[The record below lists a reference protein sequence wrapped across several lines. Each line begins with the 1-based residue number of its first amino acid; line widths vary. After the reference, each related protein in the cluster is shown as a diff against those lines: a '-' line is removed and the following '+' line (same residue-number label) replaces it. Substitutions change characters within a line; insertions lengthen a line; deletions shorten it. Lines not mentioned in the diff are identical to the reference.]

1 MKNLRQ
7 RNNLSQT
14 FFKKLCLSLIA
25 SAPLVQVHAA
35 DEKPIRTKDWTYSKK
50 VLGTELLCVAETQKK
65 VGETIWTFS
74 VVADPT
80 RSAPPAIY
88 VSSGAGDIGNKLD
101 LQTDSSRSLFSTLRS
116 PNDDAKLASTAYWF
130 APNKLSTFYQ
140 QLRRDSSIKLAYVGA
155 DGKEQKLYF
164 SLSGSMA
171 TLEALETK
179 CEPKKE
185 VVFLAFFDGLD
196 KQAVAPGSG
205 LRGVDNLKTAL
216 SDAWAT
222 YFVTGTH
229 ATAIKSLDAQMKPY
243 LEQEKA
249 YLARSGK
256 LNGQLDTKNAEKAAI
271 ESKKAGYVASRAR
284 LAQELEATEQSLGA
298 ALADLKIKEDRYR
311 PAAEE
316 VKPFADA
323 YNAATAEVNSYA
335 ARISDQESRISAAT
349 SRIAALER
357 EERNNRSEINSLE
370 SELRDLEV
378 RRARAQSD
386 LNSFNYQWEL
396 RRAIDNDTRFRW
408 ILDDMRRNEANIQAL
423 DRDYR
428 STESQLRSAEQDL
441 RQCENGR
448 RPNASLAMD
457 TSARGEGRG
466 GDGGGRGGDGGGRG
480 GDGGGRGGNGGG
492 GGGNGG
498 GGGGNGGGGTTP
510 PKPNCSSQESR
521 VRQLRGQLD
530 NIGSNLRREQQN
542 LANNR
547 YALDRRREEIERAV
561 NDHYATLQ
569 RNVADLSARIS
580 IVESDIRSLD
590 REISDIS
597 RNQIP
602 RQRDIISSGRSE
614 VASLTPLLQ
623 NARQLQSDRLVDLNT
638 VIARTQFEVKKAE
651 YTAAY
656 QNVESIR
663 KRASSLDT
671 QIKMTDGEIAIQNR
685 ALAKVQIE
693 IDALIA
699 SLAKESSG
707 LEAIE
712 AILNPLRAQKTAH
725 TEALQA
731 AQVLLMQQ
739 MMNYKAIYRDSF
751 LATPPVAAPAA
762 FYEWQI

>member
-14 FFKKLCLSLIA
+14 FFKRLCLSLIA
-25 SAPLVQVHAA
+25 SAPLVQAQAA

-50 VLGTELLCVAETQKK
+50 ILGTEILCVAETQKK
-65 VGETIWTFS
+65 VGETLWTFS

-80 RSAPPAIY
+80 RLSAPAIY

-116 PNDDAKLASTAYWF
+116 PSDDAKLASTAYWF

-140 QLRRDSSIKLAYVGA
+140 QLRRDSSIKLAYLGA

-179 CEPKKE
+179 CDPKKE
-185 VVFLAFFDGLD
+185 VVFLAFFDGID

-216 SDAWAT
+216 NDAWST

-229 ATAIKSLDAQMKPY
+229 ASAIKNLDAQMKPY

-256 LNGQLDTKNAEKAAI
+256 LNGQLDSKNAEKAAI
-271 ESKKAGYVASRAR
+271 ETKKAGYVASRAR
-284 LAQELEATEQSLGA
+284 LAQELDATEQSLGA

-316 VKPFADA
+316 VKPFSDA

-335 ARISDQESRISAAT
+335 ARISDQESRISTAT

-357 EERNNRSEINSLE
+357 EERRNRSEVSSLE

-408 ILDDMRRNEANIQAL
+408 ILDDLRRNEANLQVL

-441 RQCENGR
+441 RQCESGR
-448 RPNASLAMD
+448 SPNASLAMN
-457 TSARGEGRG
+457 SAER
-466 GDGGGRGGDGGGRG
+466 
-480 GDGGGRGGNGGG
+480 GGG
-492 GGGNGG
+492 GG
-498 GGGGNGGGGTTP
+498 GGGGTTP

-530 NIGSNLRREQQN
+530 NIGSNIRREQQN

-547 YALDRRREEIERAV
+547 YALDRRRDEIERGV
-561 NDHYATLQ
+561 NDYYAALQ

-580 IVESDIRSLD
+580 STESDIRSLD
-590 REISDIS
+590 REIEDIS

-602 RQRDIISSGRSE
+602 RQRDIISNGRSE

-623 NARQLQSDRLVDLNT
+623 NARQLQSDRLVALNT
-638 VIARTQFEVKKAE
+638 TIARTQFEVKKAE
-651 YTAAY
+651 YTVAY

-671 QIKMTDGEIAIQNR
+671 QIKMTDGEIGIQNR

-693 IDALIA
+693 IDTLIA
-699 SLAKESSG
+699 NLARESSG
-707 LEAIE
+707 LAAIE

-739 MMNYKAIYRDSF
+739 MMSYKAIYRDSF
-751 LATPPVAAPAA
+751 LASPPVTAPAA